1 MNHVLCQ
8 TYLLKQILCSV
19 LGTQQNQIN
28 AKSVSDDTS
37 KGQDH
42 EGLHVNNTEASTY
55 LQLNDIQLEENINAT
70 SRPPENDSYEKLH
83 PYTNN
88 DIQMY
93 SSLQI
98 PKMATE
104 SEKVYENTRKK

>member
-1 MNHVLCQ
+1 DDEA
-8 TYLLKQILCSV
+8 SV
-19 LGTQQNQIN
+19 H
-28 AKSVSDDTS
+28 DY
-37 KGQDH
+37 

-55 LQLNDIQLEENINAT
+55 LQLNDLSLEEDRNAT

-98 PKMATE
+98 PKMAT
-104 SEKVYENTRKK
+104 